1 MKTDPSD
8 LDTVFA
14 ALAHPARRRML
25 DLLVQSPGCSVKW
38 ITGHFDFSRIA
49 VMKHLAG
56 LAISEKEGRTRQLW
70 FNPVPIQQVYD
81 RWTSQY
87 GSFWAERL
95 TDVKGRVEARS
106 GRRKRKSA

>member
-1 MKTDPSD
+1 MC
-8 LDTVFA
+8 VA
-14 ALAHPARRRML
+14 GNEART
-25 DLLVQSPGCSVKW
+25 
-38 ITGHFDFSRIA
+38 ITGHATALGTTVEDEKAIASHFDFSRIA